1 MDENKFKLIEVLI
14 KNKFPEI
21 NILGWEKRVIGPN
34 VRGSGTYYVVK
45 LDLSGTEYE
54 KDEFYNDFDE
64 LGDYLDSL
72 IKFTN
77 VRFLPEY
84 ITSNDLTN

>member
-1 MDENKFKLIEVLI
+1 MYENKFKLIEVLI

-21 NILGWEKRVIGPN
+21 NILGWEKRVIGS
-34 VRGSGTYYVVK
+34 GSGTYYVVK

>member
-21 NILGWEKRVIGPN
+21 NILGWEKRVIGS
-34 VRGSGTYYVVK
+34 GSGTYYVVK